1 MKSTVICAVLALFLG
16 FSTHLSSQ
24 EAASDQLTQNIEQSI
39 LNGLR
44 EARPDLEIGQPVPSP
59 IDGYYEV
66 SISADQTI
74 YVSADGK
81 HFFSGELYFAE
92 PGRFINATEM
102 ARTEQRL
109 EILASLD
116 ESEMIIFAP
125 EEGTKAVMTVFT
137 DATCGFCRKLHDQ
150 MAEMNDLGIEVR
162 YMAYPRSGIKRE
174 GEYTREYELT
184 SKAWCAD
191 DRKSAMTA
199 VKAGL
204 TVDVEPCDEPIIS
217 KHYQIGAQFG
227 VSGTPAIIL
236 PDGSLLPGYRSPSE
250 YARILGIET
259 DN

>member
-1 MKSTVICAVLALFLG
+1 MKSTAICTFALLLSV
-16 FSTHLSSQ
+16 ST
-24 EAASDQLTQNIEQSI
+24 QLTSQQPLTRTIEESI

-59 IDGYYEV
+59 VEGYYQV
-66 SISADQTI
+66 PISADQTI

-81 HFFSGELYFAE
+81 HFFAGELYFAE

-102 ARTEQRL
+102 ARAKRRL
-109 EILASLD
+109 EVLAGID
-116 ESEMIIFAP
+116 KTEMIIFAP

-150 MAEMNDLGIEVR
+150 MAAMNALGIEVR

-174 GEYTREYELT
+174 GEYTHEYELT

-204 TVDVEPCDEPIIS
+204 AVDVETCDEPIIS
-217 KHYQIGAQFG
+217 KHYQIGVDFG
-227 VSGTPAIIL
+227 VNGTPAIIL

-259 DN
+259 DS